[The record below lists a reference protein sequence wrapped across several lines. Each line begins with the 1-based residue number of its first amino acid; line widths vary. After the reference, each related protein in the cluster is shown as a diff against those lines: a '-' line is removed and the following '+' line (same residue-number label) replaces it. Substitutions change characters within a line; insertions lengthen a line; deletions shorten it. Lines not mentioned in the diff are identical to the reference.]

1 MDTYFGKN
9 RFVGPETVV
18 VRGSAVSTLTLP
30 ENSNRKITVECEH
43 GQRSVRWCR
52 RFNMCYTCAASKG
65 VYNTSKHGRVIS
77 WGDKISK
84 AKTGKTF
91 NDKHKEALS
100 KAQYKCSD
108 DDWPGFYVK
117 GEIQKIRD
125 SQEYIKVRETVFNR
139 DNFTC
144 QNCSMTEEKHIDTVG
159 KVLTIHH
166 IDYNKY
172 NCLPENL
179 ISLCD
184 RCNVI
189 ANYNRDYWFAYFN
202 YIMEQFICI

>member
-1 MDTYFGKN
+1 
-9 RFVGPETVV
+9 
-18 VRGSAVSTLTLP
+18 
-30 ENSNRKITVECEH
+30 
-43 GQRSVRWCR
+43 
-52 RFNMCYTCAASKG
+52 
-65 VYNTSKHGRVIS
+65 
-77 WGDKISK
+77 
-84 AKTGKTF
+84 
-91 NDKHKEALS
+91 
-100 KAQYKCSD
+100 
-108 DDWPGFYVK
+108 
-117 GEIQKIRD
+117 
-125 SQEYIKVRETVFNR
+125 
-139 DNFTC
+139 
-144 QNCSMTEEKHIDTVG
+144 MTEEKHIDTVG